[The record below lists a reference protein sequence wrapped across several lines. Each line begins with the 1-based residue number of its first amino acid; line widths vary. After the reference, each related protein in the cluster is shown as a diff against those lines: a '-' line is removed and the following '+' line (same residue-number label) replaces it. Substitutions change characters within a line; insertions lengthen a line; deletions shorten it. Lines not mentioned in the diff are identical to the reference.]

1 MYMSESNIIVTFTT
15 IPSRLVSNYEFDIR
29 YNLKSLLNQSY
40 DGEYEVHMNIPYFCK
55 KTNSEYV
62 IPEWLTELENTNPRL
77 KIFRTEDYGPLTK
90 LLPTVERIND
100 GETIII
106 VVDDDLVYHEDMVK
120 EQVKNQSKWIDN
132 PVGYDGMRSR
142 NEDGSFSNYFG
153 DTRDHYYSGT
163 HRDSRV
169 DILQHYKTISYKR
182 RFFGEDFREF
192 VEKYYT
198 WNDDLFVSAYF
209 ASKKIDRYTTY
220 YEDDMVY
227 EGYDEWINN
236 VGKTFPL
243 IQSTHHESI
252 EGCNLFRKDSDDDNS
267 SQLYKFIDT
276 GYQKD

>member
-1 MYMSESNIIVTFTT
+1 MSESNIVVTFTT

-29 YNLKSLLNQSY
+29 YNLNSLLNQSY
-40 DGEYEVHMNIPYFCK
+40 DGEYEVHLNIPYFCK
-55 KTNSEYV
+55 KTDSEYV
-62 IPEWLTELENTNPRL
+62 IPEWLTELESTNSKL

-90 LLPTVERIND
+90 LLPTIERIEN

-106 VVDDDLVYHEDMVK
+106 VVDDDLVYHENMVK
-120 EQVKNQSKWIDN
+120 EHVKNQLKWTDY

-142 NEDGSFSNYFG
+142 NEDGTFSNYFG

-163 HRDSRV
+163 HRDARV

-182 RFFGEDFREF
+182 RFFGEDFKEF

-220 YEDDMVY
+220 YDDDLVY
-227 EGYDEWINN
+227 EGYEEWLNN

-252 EGCNLFRKDSDDDNS
+252 EGCNLFRKDNDDDNS
-267 SQLYKFIDT
+267 SQLYKFIDS

>member
-1 MYMSESNIIVTFTT
+1 
-15 IPSRLVSNYEFDIR
+15 
-29 YNLKSLLNQSY
+29 
-40 DGEYEVHMNIPYFCK
+40 
-55 KTNSEYV
+55 
-62 IPEWLTELENTNPRL
+62 LTELETSNKRL

-90 LLPTVERIND
+90 LLPTLERIEED
-100 GETIII
+100 ETIII
-106 VVDDDLVYHEDMVK
+106 VVDDDLVYHSDMVK
-120 EQVKNQSKWIDN
+120 EHVNNQSKWLDS

-142 NEDGSFSNYFG
+142 NEDGTFSNFFG

-182 RFFGEDFREF
+182 RYFGDDFKEF

-220 YEDDMVY
+220 YENDVVY
-227 EGYDEWINN
+227 GPYDEWLAN

-252 EGCNLFRKDSDDDNS
+252 EGCNLFRRDNDDDNS
-267 SQLYKFIDT
+267 SQLYKFIDS
-276 GYQKD
+276 GYQK